1 MQVLTQD
8 WLAQNQ
14 FRRYPLADWATLQDT
29 TGTFE
34 LPLGLLVDA
43 RLFLSASAHSLTSL
57 NIPHLYS
64 VVGTGT
70 TVTVTVEN
78 AGALYSATVS
88 KSGSMVTAPLLDS
101 QGYAYGH
108 VTFGRADSL
117 ADVFGSYLFTQ
128 ASAPLLPSLLIP
140 YAPGVTGI
148 RVRSEDGTLSAPL
161 RGEVTLEAGAS
172 IVASGLSGV
181 IRLDAEIQE
190 QAPEPCE
197 CEEAF
202 VPGPPVLT
210 INGVLPDETGNID
223 LTEGGCVKV
232 TPKTAE
238 IEIEDTCSK
247 PCISAKDMD
256 AINALVAAL
265 TAQQAGLS
273 AVAGDLMNRVN
284 NLLMPLLAS
293 GTTLPEA

>member
-29 TGTFE
+29 TGTFT
-34 LPLGLLVDA
+34 LPLGFLVDA
-43 RLFLSASAHSLTSL
+43 RLFVPVAGHSLTATVL
-57 NIPHLYS
+57 PYLYS
-64 VVGTGT
+64 VAGTGAS
-70 TVTVTVEN
+70 VTVTVS
-78 AGALYSATVS
+78 AGGALYSATVM
-88 KSGSMVTAPLLDS
+88 KGPSMVTASLVDAS
-101 QGYAYGH
+101 GYVHGH
-108 VTFGRADSL
+108 LTFGRSDAL
-117 ADVFGSYLFTQ
+117 ADVFGSFFFTEV
-128 ASAPLLPSLLIP
+128 SAPLLPSLLIP

-148 RVRSEDGTLSAPL
+148 RVLSEDGNLSAPL
-161 RGEVTLEAGAS
+161 RGEVVLQAGNS
-172 IVASGLSGV
+172 VTASGASGV
-181 IRLDAEIQE
+181 IRLDARVLEQE
-190 QAPEPCE
+190 PEPCE
-197 CEEAF
+197 CEDAF

-223 LTEGGCVKV
+223 LTEGGCVKI

-284 NLLMPLLAS
+284 NLLLPLLAA
-293 GTTLPEA
+293 GTALPEE